1 MPSSENQESA
11 VATALDAQFIPD
23 HWFNMDIVSP
33 EETLIRVGCAIVFG
47 FILGFERGRKNK
59 PMDFRAYMIVAAA
72 SCIIAIMGQ
81 ELSTDYA
88 GDNAVVTLDLGK
100 IIAGVLTGIGFLGAG
115 AIIKVE
121 KTQIVGTATG
131 ASIWAAGGIGLCLG
145 FGMYGLALVG
155 FLAVV
160 CILVL
165 GGILAPNHAATQ
177 EDRTGNAG
185 DQPE

>member
-1 MPSSENQESA
+1 M
-11 VATALDAQFIPD
+11 
-23 HWFNMDIVSP
+23 
-33 EETLIRVGCAIVFG
+33 
-47 FILGFERGRKNK
+47 
-59 PMDFRAYMIVAAA
+59 
-72 SCIIAIMGQ
+72 
-81 ELSTDYA
+81 
-88 GDNAVVTLDLGK
+88 TLDLGK

-145 FGMYGLALVG
+145 FGMYGLALIG

-165 GGILAPNHAATQ
+165 GGILAPDNTATQ
-177 EDRTGNAG
+177 ISTATTG
-185 DQPE
+185 DEPPEQKP